1 MNPVR
6 KKIPTQIV
14 PFVTVSRKACAS
26 PGAVSWTAPICDM
39 PRFSIRSPAL
49 AHNTIAKTMTS
60 VLIRSLLSL
69 AIWRGLI
76 VAGSG
81 RRSGY
86 GDNRLLEIAAFAHP
100 LQAFGAQRQE
110 FDCLVIQ
117 AFPLLSVPQR
127 LFHDA
132 PHNLRPKIILIIEAV
147 HARHHLRL
155 REMWVLDV
163 RELVA
168 AGIRQRLHFQE
179 TLLCHGVVQFRSRHG
194 MRQRNLDRLAI
205 EFLCEINGLLN
216 RLLGLARQSDDE
228 VAVNLDPHLAA
239 VLHERAAHFN
249 RCALLDVL
257 EDLWFARFEAYD
269 KEPRSAIRH
278 RFYRFVVAV
287 HPCRRRPLELQ
298 RLELRAKIQNAV
310 LADVESVVVEE
321 DFLHLRKISERL
333 LP

>member
-26 PGAVSWTAPICDM
+26 PGAVSWTAPIRDM

-49 AHNTIAKTMTS
+49 AHTTMAKTMTR

-69 AIWRGLI
+69 AILRWLI

-86 GDNRLLEIAAFAHP
+86 GDNGLLEIAALAHP

-110 FDCLVIQ
+110 FGCLVIE
-117 AFPLLSVPQR
+117 AFPLVRVPQR
-127 LFHDA
+127 FLHDA
-132 PHNLRPKIILIIEAV
+132 PHNLRPEIVLIVEAV

-155 REMWVLDV
+155 RQMWVLDV
-163 RELVA
+163 RQLMA

-205 EFLCEINGLLN
+205 QFFGEIYGLLN
-216 RLLGLARQSDDE
+216 RLFGLARQSDDE
-228 VAVNLDPHLAA
+228 VAVNLNPHLAA

-257 EDLWFARFEAYD
+257 KDLWFA
-269 KEPRSAIRH
+269 
-278 RFYRFVVAV
+278 
-287 HPCRRRPLELQ
+287 
-298 RLELRAKIQNAV
+298 
-310 LADVESVVVEE
+310 
-321 DFLHLRKISERL
+321 
-333 LP
+333 